1 MHGKF
6 AIQIST
12 LQNSALLFF
21 LFFWMTG
28 MGASMSALAYLSLLD
43 TPPPTDMFLQTRLGV
58 NKGI

>member
-12 LQNSALLFF
+12 LQNSALLFV

-43 TPPPTDMFLQTRLGV
+43 TPPTDMFLQTRLGV